1 MPRRVVVVGS
11 GPAGLWAARYACE
24 NGAEVTVLEAR
35 RKVGSKLLIS
45 GAGKCNYTNILSA
58 RDQAERFGRARRFI
72 LKAMNFLPPEKLVW
86 RLAPESNGE
95 IRTRR

>member
-58 RDQAERFGRARRFI
+58 RDQAERLFRPQLKIAFYMLLYFLSRCLFFGSET
-72 LKAMNFLPPEKLVW
+72 K
-86 RLAPESNGE
+86 
-95 IRTRR
+95 